1 MKYLCHSLSNCLLYL
16 IFSDDGCYTTNRRF
30 RRDEEEEDSED
41 MKIKKKEDSEDIHEV
56 KVKYLCHSLSNC
68 LLYLIFSDDGC
79 HTTDRRFRRDE
90 EEEDSEDMKIKKR
103 RRFRRHT

>member
-16 IFSDDGCYTTNRRF
+16 IFSDDGCHTTDRRF
-30 RRDEEEEDSED
+30 RRDEEEEDSEQ
-41 MKIKKKEDSEDIHEV
+41 MKIKKRRKEDIHEV

-79 HTTDRRFRRDE
+79 HTTDRRFRRG
-90 EEEDSEDMKIKKR
+90 
-103 RRFRRHT
+103 RRFRRHED

>member
-1 MKYLCHSLSNCLLYL
+1 M
-16 IFSDDGCYTTNRRF
+16 
-30 RRDEEEEDSED
+30 
-41 MKIKKKEDSEDIHEV
+41 
-56 KVKYLCHSLSNC
+56 KYLCHSLSNC

>member
-1 MKYLCHSLSNCLLYL
+1 MKYLCHSLSNCLLYF
-16 IFSDDGCYTTNRRF
+16 IFSDDGCHTMDRRF
-30 RRDEEEEDSED
+30 RRGRSFRREEEE
-41 MKIKKKEDSEDIHEV
+41 EDIHEV

-90 EEEDSEDMKIKKR
+90 EEEDSEDMKIKNR